1 MATSGANYRLFWR
14 QFREAFYSTGA
25 VMPSGPRLCRALV
38 RHVAGNGKPR
48 RILEVGPG
56 TGVVTTEIIARLG
69 PQDSLDI
76 VELNE
81 HFVAALR
88 ERLQA
93 DDSWRRVADRV
104 RLHHMAVEQF
114 MPDEPFDCIISG
126 LPLNNFP
133 VEVVRGILS
142 HLEGIAGD
150 GATLSFFEYIGVRKA
165 KSMLCSREERQRLTG
180 IGDAMDEA
188 LDKWE
193 IGRDCVVA
201 NVPPAWVH
209 HLRIGK

>member
-25 VMPSGPRLCRALV
+25 VMPSGPRLCRALA
-38 RHVAGNGKPR
+38 RHVAGNGRAR

-56 TGVVTTEIIARLG
+56 TGVVTTEIIDRLG
-69 PQDSLDI
+69 PQDTLDI

-93 DDSWRRVADRV
+93 DDSWRRVANRV
-104 RLHHMAVEQF
+104 RLHHLAVEQF
-114 MPDEPFDCIISG
+114 MPEEPFDCIISG

-133 VEVVRGILS
+133 VKVVSGILS

-150 GATLSFFEYIGVRKA
+150 GATLSFFEYVGVRKA
-165 KSMLCSREERQRLTG
+165 KSMLCSREERQRLAA
-180 IGDAMDEA
+180 IGKALDEA
-188 LDKWE
+188 LGKWE

-209 HLRIGK
+209 HLKFQK